1 MSEEKIV
8 EKDDWKTILGELD
21 EIVREVAKFSAMTMG
36 DKEAFDGEDFPAL
49 IHFINELKNEK
60 KNKSWEKIETFN
72 NLAKENLKF
81 LDETQQIK
89 MQNKLIDRS
98 FIGTLPKNTNEIG
111 TKTMEIMNEIPELLR
126 TINESVEAMLIDIK
140 LKLGFPIIKFEKE
153 ILDIKHQI
161 DLLEEDIKTHTNT
174 KKGFASK
181 EEQMVYTQAYRE
193 AYHEIIEKAQ
203 SYVARDLRVHS
214 KAFED
219 VYERYQTKLEN
230 YKNNPAFD
238 DFIKENSE
246 KVKQTIATWP
256 KEGFN
261 AFNKALTFI
270 RKIDVRLSDTRQS
283 YIQQIKSEL
292 EKDTNEMISSIEKLW
307 SLEQEIES
315 KYFTELKESSEKI
328 ISAIKFFLR
337 TADVVAEDPY
347 EKLTNDEKILSNAMT
362 MATAAY
368 NGTFGSFEEKL
379 NKYIKQLALSK
390 NSKKVLDVVNKTK
403 ENCLEP
409 NNLVDIINSIPEL
422 LKYKNTMDLL
432 LKEIAVDIVDIQEK
446 FVKRIK
452 NINKYFGKAEAIE
465 VPNQEDFIKLDKI
478 SLDDF
483 TPLEKIQKLLKKSL
497 AEAAKVISDF
507 EVNFS
512 EGLGISINPNLEG
525 KLERFKRPSYK
536 PTVKQ
541 ANKAMADLEKFA
553 NELGKDTGTAI
564 NNYSKSMKKF
574 SVNSTALVTFQNSLK
589 KIAKEASGGNL
600 NLTQITIRLEQAVE
614 EYAKL
619 LNDVLTTHKEDLK
632 EIVENIS
639 KIDISDDL
647 SLDNFDSKHEELI
660 SNISLESVKEKQQ
673 KEEKEEELVCK
684 KCGGKIVWKKEDY
697 NDMLGLDVLMVR
709 CENGHEDNIIGFGE
723 EKEEEQVEPLEIKC
737 SKCDSEIL
745 SPVGIDIFSKKELSV
760 TVACPKNHETTFI
773 IKEK

>member
-21 EIVREVAKFSAMTMG
+21 EIIREIAKFSSMTLG
-36 DKEAFDGEDFPAL
+36 DKEAFEGEEFPAM
-49 IHFINELKNEK
+49 IHFINGLKKEK
-60 KNKSWEKIETFN
+60 KNKSWDKVEEFSKK
-72 NLAKENLKF
+72 AKENLKF
-81 LDETQQIK
+81 LEETQQIK

-98 FIGTLPKNTNEIG
+98 FIGTLPKNTNELG
-111 TKTMEIMNEIPELLR
+111 TKTIEILNEIPELIR

-140 LKLGFPIIKFEKE
+140 LKLGFPIVKFEKE

-181 EEQMVYTQAYRE
+181 EEQMVYTQAFRE
-193 AYHEIIEKAQ
+193 TYHEIIEKAQ
-203 SYVARDLRVHS
+203 SYVARDFRVHS

-219 VYERYQTKLEN
+219 VYERFQTKLEN

-238 DFIKENSE
+238 DYIKENSE
-246 KVKQTIATWP
+246 KIKQTIDTWH

-261 AFNKALTFI
+261 AFNKALAFI
-270 RKIDVRLSDTRQS
+270 RKIDVRLSDTRQT

-292 EKDTNEMISSIEKLW
+292 EKDTNEMISNIEKLW
-307 SLEQEIES
+307 ALESDIES
-315 KYFTELKESSEKI
+315 KYFSQLKESSEKI
-328 ISAIKFFLR
+328 ISAVKFFLR
-337 TADVVAEDPY
+337 TVDVVAEDPY
-347 EKLTNDEKILSNAMT
+347 EKLTNDEKILTNAIN

-368 NGTFGSFEEKL
+368 QGTFGRFEEKL
-379 NKYIKQLALSK
+379 NKYVKQIALSK
-390 NSKKVLDVVNKTK
+390 NSKKVLDNINETK
-403 ENCLEP
+403 DNCLEP
-409 NNLVDIINSIPEL
+409 NNLTDVVNSIPEL
-422 LKYKNTMDLL
+422 LKYNNTIDLL
-432 LKEIAVDIVDIQEK
+432 LKEIAVDINDIQEK

-452 NINKYFGKAEAIE
+452 NINKYLGKAEAIE
-465 VPNQEDFIKLDKI
+465 IPSEDSFVKLEKV

-483 TPLEKIQKLLKKSL
+483 TPLEEIQKLLKKSL
-497 AEAAKVISDF
+497 GEAAKVISDF

-525 KLERFKRPSYK
+525 KLERFKRPSFK

-553 NELGKDTGTAI
+553 KELAKDTGTAI
-564 NNYSKSMKKF
+564 NNYSKSLKKF
-574 SVNSTALVTFQNSLK
+574 SVNSTALVTFQKSLK
-589 KIAKEASGGNL
+589 KIAKDASGEKL
-600 NLTQITIRLEQAVE
+600 NLSQITIRLEQAIE
-614 EYAKL
+614 EYAML
-619 LNDVLTTHKEDLK
+619 LNEIMKTHSEDLK
-632 EIVENIS
+632 EIVDNIS
-639 KIDISDDL
+639 RIDISDDL
-647 SLDNFDSKHEELI
+647 SLENFESKHEELI
-660 SNISLESVKEKQQ
+660 NNISLESVKEKQQ

-709 CENGHEDNIIGFGE
+709 CENGHEDNIIGFGD
-723 EKEEEQVEPLEIKC
+723 EKEEEKPEPLEIKC

-745 SPVGIDIFSKKELSV
+745 SPVGIDIFSKNELSV
-760 TVACPKNHETTFI
+760 TVACPKNHETTLV